1 VDYVGYLPLEK
12 LLPEH
17 KAQGIC
23 APWTKRRAVMLDIPA
38 NKRLIVALDYDSQ
51 EEALALVKKLGDLV
65 GFYKVG
71 WQLFMTSHFNIIE
84 KLAEMEKR
92 IFLDLK
98 MGDIPATIQK
108 ALQNVPTK
116 SAHFIELMT
125 LSGLGATVT
134 AARQGASSQDLKFLM
149 LTVLSSM
156 DESDI
161 KELYGDHADLKK
173 IISFIAEKAINAGCN
188 GLIASGDSVRQIRE
202 KFGDNPIIVT
212 PGIRPAG
219 ADVNDH
225 KRAQTPQKAIE
236 NGADYLVV
244 GRPITQAPDEVA
256 AAESIIA
263 GIQEGLDARTAEKK
277 SKPTGNQNS
286 IQEPNSRFV
295 AATG

>member
-1 VDYVGYLPLEK
+1 
-12 LLPEH
+12 
-17 KAQGIC
+17 
-23 APWTKRRAVMLDIPA
+23 MLDIPA

-51 EEALALVKKLGDLV
+51 KEALALVKKLGDLV

-71 WQLFMTSHFNIIE
+71 WQLFMTSHFDIIE

-92 IFLDLK
+92 IFIDLK

-108 ALQNVPTK
+108 ALQNMPTK

-161 KELYGDHADLKK
+161 KGLYGDHADLKK

-202 KFGDNPIIVT
+202 QFGADPIIVT

-225 KRAQTPQKAIE
+225 KRAQTPQQAII

-244 GRPITQAPDEVA
+244 GRPITQADDVVA
-256 AAESIIA
+256 AAESIISE
-263 GIQEGLDARTAEKK
+263 IQEGLDARAAANK

-286 IQEPNSRFV
+286 IQEPNSHFAT
-295 AATG
+295 AAG